1 MTWSLVPCTR
11 FQVGPFYSAVHE
23 THGPCASTG
32 VHHGTDQVAKC
43 CAAGGQRS
51 RVAFARIAL
60 IRPHLLLLDEPTNNL
75 DINTIDSLILALNDY
90 QALTLLYLTR

>member
-1 MTWSLVPCTR
+1 MR
-11 FQVGPFYSAVHE
+11 RYNA
-23 THGPCASTG
+23 
-32 VHHGTDQVAKC
+32 DQVAKC

-75 DINTIDSLILALNDY
+75 DINTIDSLILDLNDY
-90 QALTLLYLTR
+90 QDLGFRV